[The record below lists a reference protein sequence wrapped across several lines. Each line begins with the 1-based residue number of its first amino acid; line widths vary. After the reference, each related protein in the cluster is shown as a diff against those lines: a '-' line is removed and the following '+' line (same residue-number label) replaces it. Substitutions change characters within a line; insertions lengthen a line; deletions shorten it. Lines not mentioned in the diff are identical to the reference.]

1 MSQSNLQGKRIMNN
15 LNLSSTTVLED
26 WEIVGE
32 PLTPYQAPECQQ
44 YRLRGVV
51 TGHPLFDNGDHI
63 TTSHIQDRD
72 GRYVQTESRTYRL
85 GYPSED
91 YTFWCMKNGKNIW
104 KV

>member
-1 MSQSNLQGKRIMNN
+1 MESLD
-15 LNLSSTTVLED
+15 LSSTTVLEN

-51 TGHPLFDNGDHI
+51 TGHPLFDDGDLV
-63 TTSHIQDRD
+63 TTSHIQERD

-104 KV
+104 KVQGK